1 VIAEETPDPA
11 PIAGIPSGVARIPLL
26 WLTGNREIHLG
37 DRLGDVVGRL
47 GPGVQL
53 MSESREDLGKG
64 LRATRFYTDI
74 GVQFIL
80 VFDAA
85 DRDQDLRLSRI
96 FIR

>member
-1 VIAEETPDPA
+1 
-11 PIAGIPSGVARIPLL
+11 
-26 WLTGNREIHLG
+26 
-37 DRLGDVVGRL
+37 
-47 GPGVQL
+47 L
-53 MSESREDLGKG
+53 MSESREVIGQG

-85 DRDQDLRLSRI
+85 GRDQDLRLSTI